1 MLPIPFNNP
10 ATYPGHSGVDFGQRQ
25 GTPFRASG
33 PGKIHKFTYNSRS
46 GYAVWVRYDGGPTVG
61 YCHMPSHAACPPI
74 GTRVSEGTH
83 IGNVGWTG
91 HVIPA
96 GPQGAHLHAE
106 IDGHATTA
114 GFWKFFTASRV
125 VGQGSAAGGKDPKPK
140 PTPEPVP
147 EEEEEEE
154 DMAMKGA
161 QYKNAAGTQV
171 FMLFNEVSGFCA
183 EHSGVDST
191 YNNPLAR
198 EWDTNSWPT
207 ITEGHAKVIK
217 ASLAQV
223 RTNK

>member
-10 ATYPGHSGVDFGQRQ
+10 ATYPGHSGVDFGQSR
-25 GTPFRASG
+25 GTTFRASG
-33 PGKIHKFTYNSRS
+33 NGVVSSFSYNSRS
-46 GYAVWVRYDGGPTVG
+46 GYTTWVRYDGGPKVG
-61 YCHMPSHAACPPI
+61 YCHMDSPASRIARV
-74 GTRVSEGTH
+74 GQRVSEGSAL
-83 IGNVGWTG
+83 GLVGSLGKNSTG
-91 HVIPA
+91 P
-96 GPQGAHLHAE
+96 HLHVE
-106 IDGHATTA
+106 VEGHATTA